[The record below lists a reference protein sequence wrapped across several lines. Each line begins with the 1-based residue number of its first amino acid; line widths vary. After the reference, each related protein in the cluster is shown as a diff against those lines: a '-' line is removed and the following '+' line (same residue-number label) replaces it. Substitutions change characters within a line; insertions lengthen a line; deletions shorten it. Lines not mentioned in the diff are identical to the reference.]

1 MKKYVKNSFGRH
13 GGIIVLVVF
22 FVLLISLSVGGALYV
37 FYGDQWFGRSQ
48 ADVVQTANQDYGT
61 CVFTIETKSIKVKSN
76 EQKTIKINSNDE
88 NASKAIKWTS
98 SDKNIAFVDQ
108 DGTVIGLKK
117 GKVKITA
124 TAGYYSSTCDVQ
136 VTNNSNAETKGYS
149 TAFTA
154 NEVTLKKNK
163 NDGSDRNLYSID
175 VNRKKNCV
183 TVYTYD
189 KDGKYTIPVRAMI
202 CSCGDGDN
210 TPTGTFSIFVKNRW
224 HPLFGDVYGQYV
236 TGFNND
242 ILFHSVPYEK
252 MNQPETVEV
261 QDYNGLGTSISMGCV
276 RLAVADAKWIYE
288 NCDFDTTVRVYESD
302 KDGPLGTPKSM
313 KINENKTV
321 YWDPTD
327 DDKDNPYYSKA
338 PTFTG
343 ADNVTVELGEYF
355 DSMKNVSAK
364 DTSGSSIDK
373 SNIKVDGKVNTDK
386 AGDYLIIYTVSDD
399 MGRSTTQYRVVTV
412 K

>member
-1 MKKYVKNSFGRH
+1 MKKYVKNNFGRY
-13 GGIIVLVVF
+13 GGVIVLVVF

-37 FYGDQWFGRSQ
+37 FYGDQWFGRNQ

-61 CVFTIETKSIKVKSN
+61 CVFSIETKSIKVKSN
-76 EQKTIKINSNDE
+76 ERKTIKIKSNDE
-88 NASKAIKWTS
+88 DASKAIKWTS
-98 SDKNIAFVDQ
+98 SDKNTAFVDQ

-136 VTNNSNAETKGYS
+136 VTSNPTEVPKGYS

-163 NDGSDRNLYSID
+163 NDGSGRNLYSID

-189 KDGKYTIPVRAMI
+189 KDGKYTVPVRAMI
-202 CSCGDGDN
+202 CSCGDGDY
-210 TPTGTFSIFVKNRW
+210 TPKGTFSIFVKNRW

-288 NCDFDTTVRVYESD
+288 NCDFGTTVRVYESD

-327 DDKDNPYYSKA
+327 NDKDNPYYSKA

-364 DTSGSSIDK
+364 DTS
-373 SNIKVDGKVNTDK
+373 NIKIDGKVNTDK

>member
-1 MKKYVKNSFGRH
+1 MKKYVKNSFGRY
-13 GGIIVLVVF
+13 GGVIVLVVF

-37 FYGDQWFGRSQ
+37 FYGDQWFGRNQ

-61 CVFTIETKSIKVKSN
+61 CVFSIETKSIKVKSN
-76 EQKTIKINSNDE
+76 ERKTIKIKSNDK

-98 SDKNIAFVDQ
+98 SDKNTAFVDQ

-136 VTNNSNAETKGYS
+136 VTSNPTEVSKGYS

-163 NDGSDRNLYSID
+163 NDGSGRNLYSID

-189 KDGKYTIPVRAMI
+189 EDGKYTVPVRAMI

-210 TPTGTFSIFVKNRW
+210 TPKGTFSIFVKNRW

-288 NCDFDTTVRVYESD
+288 NCDFGTTCQS
-302 KDGPLGTPKSM
+302 L
-313 KINENKTV
+313 
-321 YWDPTD
+321 
-327 DDKDNPYYSKA
+327 
-338 PTFTG
+338 
-343 ADNVTVELGEYF
+343 
-355 DSMKNVSAK
+355 
-364 DTSGSSIDK
+364 
-373 SNIKVDGKVNTDK
+373 
-386 AGDYLIIYTVSDD
+386 
-399 MGRSTTQYRVVTV
+399 
-412 K
+412 